1 MSLTEMRAY
10 IVEFLGTLLF
20 LSTILFSGKPI
31 IIALALFVVI
41 FLGGSISGGHFNPAV
56 SIMFWANGTL
66 TNKDTL
72 AYIVSQILGGLGAL
86 YGYKYFLF

>member
-1 MSLTEMRAY
+1 MRAY

-31 IIALALFVVI
+31 FIALSLFVVM

-66 TNKDTL
+66 TNKDTM

-86 YGYKYFLF
+86 YSYKYFL

>member
-1 MSLTEMRAY
+1 MRAY

-20 LSTILFSGKPI
+20 LSVILFTRKPI
-31 IIALALFVVI
+31 WIALALFVVLL
-41 FLGGSISGGHFNPAV
+41 LGTRISGGHFNPAT

-66 TNKDTL
+66 TNKDTG

-86 YGYKYFLF
+86 YSYKYFL